1 MKQLD
6 LTCKYNFS
14 QPTIKILEIS
24 LLLSRK
30 DILNVL
36 NYESIL
42 INGEFFQ
49 VPTDQLC
56 DNLKNGKYNKPI
68 TYKLILN
75 EKL

>member
-14 QPTIKILEIS
+14 QPKIKILEIS

-30 DILNVL
+30 DILDVL

-42 INGEFFQ
+42 INGEFFK

-68 TYKLILN
+68 IYKLIY